1 MIGHSFHHGEN
12 WVNILGFPFSFFDNN
27 PKNSSHT
34 LSKTQGRQIAF
45 FFSSKSKTYSFYTS
59 YICNYFTTQLNK
71 NRVFKK
77 QVSFFITNFRTS
89 SD

>member
-34 LSKTQGRQIAF
+34 LSKTQGRPIAF
-45 FFSSKSKTYSFYTS
+45 FSLIKVRH
-59 YICNYFTTQLNK
+59 IL
-71 NRVFKK
+71 
-77 QVSFFITNFRTS
+77 FIPPIYVIILPHN
-89 SD
+89 